1 VHRPLALVG
10 HNDEAERDALLA
22 AIRQDVS
29 DRPGDLV
36 LAQMALYET
45 WRESGGGREN
55 LVEAYSRVGGVA
67 GALAHRAE
75 EVRTE
80 KLSEEEAGLLEAVL
94 VRLVNLG
101 ETGGATRRAARR
113 EEFDPAQLK
122 LAEKLTKEEGG
133 RLLLAGGGTFEICH
147 EQLITQWPWWQNAL
161 SAAAAD
167 VRGLARLMV
176 RATEWSGGAK
186 TRRYLATAGAL
197 MRSAPDAPMRNR
209 LDAPMT
215 LHNADQRAVFDGSET
230 RVLSW
235 SDDGTI
241 GIWDVSRLMHGDII
255 EVACRLLADKDV
267 STLQRDHG
275 IKVADPICANGGRDA
290 PAPGH

>member
-29 DRPGDLV
+29 DRPGDLA

-80 KLSEEEAGLLEAVL
+80 KLSEEEAGLHEAVL

-101 ETGGATRRAARR
+101 ETGGATRRGREGKSSIRR
-113 EEFDPAQLK
+113 SSSLRK
-122 LAEKLTKEEGG
+122 
-133 RLLLAGGGTFEICH
+133 
-147 EQLITQWPWWQNAL
+147 
-161 SAAAAD
+161 S
-167 VRGLARLMV
+167 
-176 RATEWSGGAK
+176 
-186 TRRYLATAGAL
+186 
-197 MRSAPDAPMRNR
+197 
-209 LDAPMT
+209 
-215 LHNADQRAVFDGSET
+215 
-230 RVLSW
+230 
-235 SDDGTI
+235 
-241 GIWDVSRLMHGDII
+241 
-255 EVACRLLADKDV
+255 
-267 STLQRDHG
+267 
-275 IKVADPICANGGRDA
+275 
-290 PAPGH
+290 